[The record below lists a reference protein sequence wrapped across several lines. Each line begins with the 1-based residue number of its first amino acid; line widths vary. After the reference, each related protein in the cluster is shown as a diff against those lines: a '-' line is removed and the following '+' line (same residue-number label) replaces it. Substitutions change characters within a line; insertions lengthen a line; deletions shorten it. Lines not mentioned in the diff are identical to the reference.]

1 MNDCLIMEDI
11 TMQYYTKTKLNLYTN
26 PNINIII
33 IKDIIN
39 EIRNFKGDTKSLGE
53 CFMHG
58 RFDVDTKEWFYWTE
72 CVQII
77 RKTIFFKIYI
87 EPASDTLKDDDI
99 EQILYNDDYLL
110 NKVFNITRS
119 YRIFSYRI
127 YIRGL
132 SLEEN

>member
-1 MNDCLIMEDI
+1 
-11 TMQYYTKTKLNLYTN
+11 MQYYTKTKLNLYTN